1 MAVYPESDQDTALAV
16 RIEDSPLG
24 ASIVAVSGELDLSTI
39 SRMEG
44 PLLEQLR
51 QRPAVLVDL
60 TRLSFIDSSGIGI
73 LIQAFRES
81 NGIPMHLLIGP
92 GSQVERVFRVAGVVD
107 ALPVYLDREEALA
120 SLNRNRG
127 DRNGEPGS
135 YSAGTSTSGAVS
147 ASP

>member
-1 MAVYPESDQDTALAV
+1 MRVDRFSGSAPSPPPGGSDRDKSAGLLV

-24 ASIVAVSGELDLSTI
+24 PSIVAVSGELDLSTI
-39 SRMEG
+39 ARVEG

-81 NGIPMHLLIGP
+81 NGIPMHLVIGP
-92 GSQVERVFRVAGVVD
+92 GSQVERVFRIAGVVD

-120 SLNRNRG
+120 AFNS
-127 DRNGEPGS
+127 NGVGRSRDPG
-135 YSAGTSTSGAVS
+135 G
-147 ASP
+147 